1 MEFAE
6 RGRVVMDGFLKPVVP
21 ELKIKD
27 YKTYHAF
34 RCGMCQRLRQD
45 YGIFARK
52 LLSADTILI
61 AILCD
66 SLAGREGTCKHK
78 RCRHNPLREC
88 DVLSQTRGIQLAA
101 KFQLILTWQ
110 KLQDTEARNKSIPAR
125 VHCAF
130 LRMLLKKSYHKALEN
145 EGAEIERVLVQARA
159 HSQALALTGCTDY
172 NIASEAFANSISS
185 LYLHCSSDDGSW
197 KYLQQFGYHLGCINF
212 FVRSVEWYDQDKA
225 LGNYNIFI
233 QNGLTKAAAI
243 ETAKHHCNLS
253 AVELA
258 KATALLNL
266 QTNRSLLDN
275 IIYLGLE
282 HAVEEL
288 GQPASDVWAL

>member
-1 MEFAE
+1 
-6 RGRVVMDGFLKPVVP
+6 MDGFLKPVVP

-34 RCGMCQRLRQD
+34 RCGMCQRLRAD
-45 YGIFARK
+45 YGVFARK

-66 SLAGREGTCKHK
+66 SLAGREGTCAHK

-101 KFQLILTWQ
+101 KFQIILTWQ
-110 KLQDTEARNKSIPAR
+110 KFKDAAVHNTCLLAKVHR
-125 VHCAF
+125 VC
-130 LRMLLKKSYHKALEN
+130 LRALLKKSYYKALEG
-145 EGAEIERVLVQARA
+145 EGAEIERVLMQARA
-159 HSQALALTGCTDY
+159 HSQALALTHCTDY
-172 NIASEAFANSISS
+172 DLASEPYANSISS
-185 LYLHCSSDDGSW
+185 LYLHCASDDASW
-197 KYLQQFGYHLGCINF
+197 KSLQQFGYYLGRISF
-212 FVRSVEWYDQDKA
+212 FIRSVEWYDKDKL

-243 ETAKHHCNLS
+243 ESAKHHCNLA

-266 QTNRSLLDN
+266 QMNRTLLDN

-282 HAVEEL
+282 YAVEEL
-288 GQPASDVWAL
+288 GQPVSDVWTL